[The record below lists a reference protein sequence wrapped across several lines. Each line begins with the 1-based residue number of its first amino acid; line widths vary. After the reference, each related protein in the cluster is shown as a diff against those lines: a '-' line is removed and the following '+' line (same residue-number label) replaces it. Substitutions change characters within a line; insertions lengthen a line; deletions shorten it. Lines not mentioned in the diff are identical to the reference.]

1 VYSEQNDEGAEVLYY
16 AFPMTKY
23 MVDDGWGGTT
33 PFLKLDT
40 LADGKTVK
48 DSIRF
53 VLRNDSLLQL
63 GDDFIGLVNDDL
75 L

>member
-1 VYSEQNDEGAEVLYY
+1 MVSLVARCPQAVYSEQNDEGAEVLYY

-48 DSIRF
+48 DVFDQATLYASI
-53 VLRNDSLLQL
+53 QE
-63 GDDFIGLVNDDL
+63 
-75 L
+75 